1 LRVTGGESKEE
12 SREESR
18 VEGPESRAE
27 ASGVLPSSFALR
39 GSGVTV
45 VTGGVS
51 DHSKSN
57 IPNTSLPNAWPVEF
71 LDIDCNR
78 KKTV

>member
-1 LRVTGGESKEE
+1 VASCWWRVAGGGW
-12 SREESR
+12 R
-18 VEGPESRAE
+18 VAGGGWRVA
-27 ASGVLPSSFALR
+27 
-39 GSGVTV
+39 
-45 VTGGVS
+45 GGVS

-57 IPNTSLPNAWPVEF
+57 IPNTSSPNAWPVEF

>member
-1 LRVTGGESKEE
+1 MAGGGWRVAGGGW
-12 SREESR
+12 R
-18 VEGPESRAE
+18 VA
-27 ASGVLPSSFALR
+27 
-39 GSGVTV
+39 
-45 VTGGVS
+45 GGVS

-57 IPNTSLPNAWPVEF
+57 IPNTSSPNAWPVEF

>member
-1 LRVTGGESKEE
+1 M
-12 SREESR
+12 
-18 VEGPESRAE
+18 
-27 ASGVLPSSFALR
+27 LPSSSALH
-39 GSGVTV
+39 GSGVTM

-57 IPNTSLPNAWPVEF
+57 IPNTSSPNAWPVEF